1 MNILIKFGVNLK
13 MKSQGKLNENKFS
26 REHGEYLKRQKRY
39 FLKVKF
45 FQFGLV
51 VLLFVLWEFFARFKL
66 IDAFITSSPIR
77 IWNMLI
83 SLNYSGELWMN
94 IYYTVAETIVG
105 FLLGTLIGIVL
116 AVLIWFSDFTYKVTE
131 PYLVILNALPKVALG
146 PVIIVWLGSGMS
158 AIIVMT
164 LLVSVIISVIN
175 ILVGFKSVDEEKILL
190 MKSFGANKMQI
201 LFKLVIPANIS
212 VILSTLKINVGMSL
226 IGVITGEFLVSSQG
240 IGYLIVYGGQVFKLD
255 LVMAGILILLVV
267 ASFMYLCVS
276 GVEKLYLKR
285 KR

>member
-13 MKSQGKLNENKFS
+13 MKSQKKTKKNKFS
-26 REHGEYLKRQKRY
+26 KEHIKYLNSQKRKH
-39 FLKVKF
+39 FKIKF
-45 FQFGLV
+45 FQVGIV
-51 VLLFVLWEFFARFKL
+51 VLFFVLWEVFACFKL
-66 IDAFITSSPIR
+66 IDVFITSSPIR
-77 IWNMLI
+77 IWNILL
-83 SLNYSGELWMN
+83 SLNNSGELWIN
-94 IYYTVAETIVG
+94 IYYTVVETIFG

-146 PVIIVWLGSGMS
+146 PVIIVWLGSGMG

-190 MKSFGANKMQI
+190 MRSFGASKTQI
-201 LFKLVIPANIS
+201 LFKLIIPANIS

-226 IGVITGEFLVSSQG
+226 IGVITGEFLVSSHG

-267 ASFMYLCVS
+267 ASVMYCCVS
-276 GVEKLYLKR
+276 GIEKLYLKR

>member
-1 MNILIKFGVNLK
+1 MNILMKFGVNLK
-13 MKSQGKLNENKFS
+13 MKSLKRQDKSTFS
-26 REHGEYLKRQKRY
+26 KEHAEYLKAQKRY
-39 FLKVKF
+39 FLKIKF
-45 FQFGLV
+45 FQIGIVF
-51 VLLFVLWEFFARFKL
+51 LFFALWETFSRFKL
-66 IDAFITSSPIR
+66 IDTFITSSPLR
-77 IWNMLI
+77 IWNTLI
-83 SLNYSGELWMN
+83 YLNYSGELWKN
-94 IYYTVAETIVG
+94 VYYTASETIIG

-116 AVLIWFSDFTYKVTE
+116 AVAIWFSDFAYKVIE
-131 PYLVILNALPKVALG
+131 PYLVVLNALPKVALG
-146 PVIIVWLGSGMS
+146 PIIIVWLGSGMG
-158 AIIVMT
+158 AIVVMT

-190 MKSFGANKMQI
+190 MKSFGANKVQT

-226 IGVITGEFLVSSQG
+226 IGVITGEFLVSSCG

-255 LVMAGILILLVV
+255 LVMAGIFILLVV

-276 GVEKLYLKR
+276 KIEKLYLKR